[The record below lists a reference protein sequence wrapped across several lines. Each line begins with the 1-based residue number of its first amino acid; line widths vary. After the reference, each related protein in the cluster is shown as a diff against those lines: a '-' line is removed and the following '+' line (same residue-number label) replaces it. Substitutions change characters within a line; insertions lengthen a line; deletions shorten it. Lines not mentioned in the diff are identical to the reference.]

1 MCGRFEIH
9 SAPQII
15 AEIFGIT
22 EWDIEYP
29 PQYNIA
35 PSQDI
40 LIVINDGKR
49 KLIKS
54 RWCFVP
60 SWSRDLN
67 TGYRMINARAETV
80 ASNRAFK
87 SAFEKQRCLVVA
99 DGFYEWRKE
108 GTTRKPFYLRL
119 KSHKPFGFAGLYSI
133 WASPEGERLYTS
145 TIMTTAANE
154 LVLPIHDRM
163 PVITPADKYD
173 VWLDPGTKDSSALQG
188 VLHPYPSGEMECF
201 PVTPKV
207 NSVKYN
213 SPENIKPLDKENQH
227 ACQNS
232 SNEL

>member
-9 SAPQII
+9 SAPDII
-15 AEIFGIT
+15 AKIFGT
-22 EWDIEYP
+22 DEGDIESP
-29 PQYNIA
+29 PHYNIA

-49 KLIKS
+49 KIIKS
-54 RWCFVP
+54 RWGFVP

-80 ASNRAFK
+80 AGSRAFK

-108 GTTRKPFYLRL
+108 GTTKKPFYLRL
-119 KSHKPFGFAGLYSI
+119 KSHKPFGFAGLYNI
-133 WASPEGERLYTS
+133 WTSPEGERLYTS

-163 PVITPADKYD
+163 PVITPADKYA
-173 VWLDPGTKDSSALQG
+173 VWLDPATQDSSMLQE

-207 NSVKYN
+207 NSFKYN
-213 SPENIKPLDKENQH
+213 SPENIKPLDK
-227 ACQNS
+227 
-232 SNEL
+232 

>member
-9 SAPQII
+9 SAPDII
-15 AEIFGIT
+15 AKIFGT
-22 EWDIEYP
+22 AEGDLGSAP
-29 PQYNIA
+29 RYNIA

-54 RWCFVP
+54 RWGLVP

-67 TGYRMINARAETV
+67 TSYRMINARAETV
-80 ASNRAFK
+80 ASSRAFK
-87 SAFEKQRCLVVA
+87 SAFEKHRCLVVA

-108 GTTRKPFYLRL
+108 GTTKKPFYIRL

-133 WASPEGERLYTS
+133 WTSPEGEGLYTS
-145 TIMTTAANE
+145 TIMTTNANE
-154 LVLPIHDRM
+154 LVMPIHDRM
-163 PVITPADKYD
+163 PVITPADKYA

-188 VLHPYPSGEMECF
+188 VLNPYPSGEMECF

-207 NSVKYN
+207 NSFKYN
-213 SPENIKPLDKENQH
+213 SPENIKPLDK
-227 ACQNS
+227 
-232 SNEL
+232 